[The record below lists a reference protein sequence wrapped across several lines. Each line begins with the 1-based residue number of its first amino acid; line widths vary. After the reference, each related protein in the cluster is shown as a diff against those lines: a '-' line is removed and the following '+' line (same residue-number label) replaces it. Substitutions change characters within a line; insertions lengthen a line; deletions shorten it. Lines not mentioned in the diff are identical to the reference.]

1 MDLYCEPNGFCI
13 LTLGFLYGYQ
23 NDPMI
28 DIMIFRDSNKI
39 EFKSFLLVFLWESV
53 ENFNMF

>member
-1 MDLYCEPNGFCI
+1 
-13 LTLGFLYGYQ
+13 
-23 NDPMI
+23 MI

-39 EFKSFLLVFLWESV
+39 ELKNDCNMLIVSYFLSNIKSFLLVFLWEKV

>member
-1 MDLYCEPNGFCI
+1 MDLYCELNEFCI

-28 DIMIFRDSNKI
+28 DIMIFRDLNF
-39 EFKSFLLVFLWESV
+39 FKNL
-53 ENFNMF
+53 NYCNMLIVSYF

>member
-1 MDLYCEPNGFCI
+1 MDLYCELNGFCI
-13 LTLGFLYGYQ
+13 LTLGFLHGYQ

-39 EFKSFLLVFLWESV
+39 KNLIFFFSISLRKS
-53 ENFNMF
+53 

>member
-1 MDLYCEPNGFCI
+1 MDLYCELNRFCI
-13 LTLGFLYGYQ
+13 LTLGFLCDYQ

-39 EFKSFLLVFLWESV
+39 EFK
-53 ENFNMF
+53 NDCNMLIVSYF

>member
-1 MDLYCEPNGFCI
+1 M

-39 EFKSFLLVFLWESV
+39 ELKNDCNMLIVSYFLSNIKSFLLVFL
-53 ENFNMF
+53 